1 MFCGKHL
8 FADTDSTQV
17 ALTVVKNG
25 KVEPGKENWQ
35 VDGIT
40 GATLTS
46 VGVANMVTQGLQQY
60 MGYFKSVK

>member
-1 MFCGKHL
+1 M
-8 FADTDSTQV
+8 

-25 KVEPGKENWQ
+25 KVEPGKENYQ

-46 VGVANMVTQGLQQY
+46 VGVANMVTEGLQQY
-60 MGYFKSVK
+60 MGYFKSIK